1 MHGFQLTSVPLT
13 HICSSRMLF
22 VWILLGI
29 SSFWSVLRDL
39 HHDSLHMASD
49 ITDAAVTFDNGMAA
63 PVPNPRPSMRRALLF
78 MISVEARVGGPA
90 EPLGTGMYMMI
101 RTYVTP

>member
-13 HICSSRMLF
+13 HICSLRMLF

-49 ITDAAVTFDNGMAA
+49 VTDAAVTFDNGMAA
-63 PVPNPRPSMRRALLF
+63 PVPNPETEYEENTSLHD
-78 MISVEARVGGPA
+78 RVGGPA
-90 EPLGTGMYMMI
+90 EPLGTGKYMMI